1 MEITTMQISKEMKE
15 KIASFGL
22 KGESYEQILKRIY
35 SLAIKEQLREF
46 LMSQEGFVS
55 LEDARKELDKKWP
68 KSR

>member
-46 LMSQEGFVS
+46 
-55 LEDARKELDKKWP
+55 
-68 KSR
+68 

>member
-35 SLAIKEQLREF
+35 SLAIKEKLREF

-68 KSR
+68 RSK